1 MSVSGPGKLLLH
13 SGLLIGGVILLLMTG
28 AAAVTAS

>member
-1 MSVSGPGKLLLH
+1 VH